1 MLEITE
7 SIIAEKHL
15 TAMMVTHNMNDAIRL
30 GNRLIMMD
38 EGRVVVDVSGE
49 EKKHLHKADLLELFE
64 KAAGKELAGDRTL
77 LS

>member
-1 MLEITE
+1 
-7 SIIAEKHL
+7 
-15 TAMMVTHNMNDAIRL
+15 
-30 GNRLIMMD
+30 MMD

-49 EKKHLHKADLLELFE
+49 EKKKLHKADLLELFE

>member
-1 MLEITE
+1 
-7 SIIAEKHL
+7 
-15 TAMMVTHNMNDAIRL
+15 
-30 GNRLIMMD
+30 MD